1 MTKDFPYL
9 APDSPAHPS
18 SPPGPGPGSPSLQ
31 ASVLP
36 WDPFL
41 SLSVWDPSPVPA
53 QAMYLRRGPR
63 RAARSRS
70 RARWRGRPEPDGVRG
85 CPVGRGSPACV
96 SPGGPWGWGRRGA
109 VAAAAAARAGEAV
122 PGGGAAWWASRC
134 CPCPS
139 VGRLP
144 WLGQWRAGARRPG
157 GQFKGPA
164 AVSPAPAAL
173 SPAPA
178 AWGPPSPR
186 PRPRPSA

>member
-1 MTKDFPYL
+1 MGWGERNTWWVTKDFPYL

-41 SLSVWDPSPVPA
+41 SLSVWDPSPVTA

-70 RARWRGRPEPDGVRG
+70 RARWRGRPEPGGVRG
-85 CPVGRGSPACV
+85 CPLGRGSPACV
-96 SPGGPWGWGRRGA
+96 SPGEPWGWGRRGA

-139 VGRLP
+139 
-144 WLGQWRAGARRPG
+144 AGRRPVAGSVAG
-157 GQFKGPA
+157 GC
-164 AVSPAPAAL
+164 SAPE
-173 SPAPA
+173 
-178 AWGPPSPR
+178 R
-186 PRPRPSA
+186 PI